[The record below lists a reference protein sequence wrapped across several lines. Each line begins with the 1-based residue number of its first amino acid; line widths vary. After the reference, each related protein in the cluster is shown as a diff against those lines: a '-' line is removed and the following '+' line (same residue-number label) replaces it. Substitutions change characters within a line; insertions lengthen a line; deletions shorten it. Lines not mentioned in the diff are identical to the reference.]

1 MFQLHLDRLS
11 LRIQIWLL
19 VHRTDDYLAK
29 QPVHFLSDKVS
40 LRMVGLD
47 AWFELPRFLK
57 TDLYR

>member
-1 MFQLHLDRLS
+1 MSQLHPHGFRLH
-11 LRIQIWLL
+11 IHIWLL

-29 QPVHFLSDKVS
+29 QPVHFLGDKVS
-40 LRMVGLD
+40 LRLVGLD